1 MLRYIYDLLFSD
13 TNLLWVKRNLMK
25 VLEDKGYSCCLEA
38 KDFVGGESIQTNVS
52 LAMKHS
58 RKMILVITR

>member
-1 MLRYIYDLLFSD
+1 
-13 TNLLWVKRNLMK
+13 MK

>member
-1 MLRYIYDLLFSD
+1 M
-13 TNLLWVKRNLMK
+13 T
-25 VLEDKGYSCCLEA
+25 VLEGKGYSCCLEA
-38 KDFVGGESIQTNVS
+38 KDFVGGESIQTNMS